1 MKIIEIMGGLNT
13 TISNQDY
20 DLYMRIKRYCE
31 KAKSSEIP
39 LDKFSE
45 RNYTTAKRLVDANIL
60 DRGKGCFILR
70 GEQL

>member
-1 MKIIEIMGGLNT
+1 MKIVEIIGGLNT

-20 DLYMRIKRYCE
+20 DLYLRIKKYCE
-31 KAKSSEIP
+31 KTNTNKIP
-39 LDKFSE
+39 LRKFSE
-45 RNYTTAKRLVDANIL
+45 RNYVTAKRLVDANIL